1 MIKIKTWKT
10 WVILGLAIALGLT
23 LWLDSPK
30 PVPEVVLPDIVKI
43 KQEVVDSIKHQQNES
58 VVAKLDSVRDEY
70 EIKLKRSETNIVNLK
85 EKLAKQKAEYKAD
98 TSVQSPP
105 CDSVIKTSEII
116 IDSLDFEVSVL
127 VAIRENML
135 LKIGTIEA
143 DKKITESSL
152 LASYAENDRLK
163 KTIKKQTN
171 WWNRNDKWIYF
182 AGGIIL
188 TYLISK

>member
-1 MIKIKTWKT
+1 MRIKFNWKT
-10 WVILGLAIALGLT
+10 WVILGLATALGLT

-30 PVPEVVLPDIVKI
+30 PTPEVTMPDIAKI
-43 KQEVVDSIKHQQNES
+43 KQSAIDSIKHEQNAV
-58 VVAKLDSVRDEY
+58 VVAKLDSVRGEY
-70 EIKLKRSETNIVNLK
+70 EIKLKRSEANVVNLK

-98 TSVQSPP
+98 TSAQSPP

-116 IDSLDFEVSVL
+116 IDSLDFQVSTL

-135 LKIGTIEA
+135 LKIETIEA
-143 DKKITESSL
+143 DKRITESNL
-152 LASYAENDRLK
+152 LTSYAENDRLRK
-163 KTIKKQTN
+163 EIKRSTN